1 MEASRSPE
9 EQEKHQSLVDE
20 LLEIFQRD
28 GFTITE
34 AEGRQ
39 DFQPP
44 HELPNDGF
52 GDQEDKAP
60 DIYAYDPS
68 NKLHILGEA
77 KTGYRDLE
85 TDHALT
91 QYNVF
96 LDQEDKRTGR
106 RSRLYIIL
114 PSLKVPEFSTLI
126 THYIHRDY
134 WQHIVLVSSVRWK
147 E

>member
-1 MEASRSPE
+1 MRSPE
-9 EQEKHQSLVDE
+9 DQQKHQSLIDE
-20 LLEIFQRD
+20 LIEIFRRD
-28 GFTITE
+28 GFSVTE

-44 HELPNDGF
+44 REFHNDGY

-60 DIYAYDPS
+60 DIYAYDP
-68 NKLHILGEA
+68 KTKFHVLGEA
-77 KTGYRDLE
+77 KTGMDDLE

-96 LDQEDKRTGR
+96 LDQEDKRTGK
-106 RSRLYIIL
+106 RSKLYIIL
-114 PSLKVPEFSTLI
+114 PSMKIPEFNSLI

-134 WQHIVLVSSVRWK
+134 WYNVVLVSSARWK